1 MLRKW
6 NAMTA
11 YLVME
16 GGLSLFFSSYAV
28 LSMVYMVKT
37 VGLNP
42 LQLVLVGTVLEAT
55 AFLCEVPT
63 GVVAD
68 VYSRRLSIII
78 GVVLIGFGLAFTGL
92 FPLFGTVLVAQVI
105 WGMGYTFTSGATQ
118 AWIVDEVGEEQ
129 VGKVF
134 LRASQIGNLLGFV
147 GIVLGTLMG
156 LVSLA
161 TPIIVSGVALMVLGA
176 LLALVMPETNFV
188 PTPRGERGTFGAMRQ
203 TFSDGLRMVRGR
215 PLLMTLLVV
224 ELVFGAF
231 SEGFDRL
238 WTAHL
243 VDNFRIPTI
252 GVLDVVVWFGII
264 NAVRMLVSVIAA
276 EVIQRRV
283 DTNDQRLVSRVLSLQ
298 YLAIIVGVIGFALT
312 RSFGLALV
320 AYWLVGVAR
329 STAAPL
335 FTTWLNLNIDSKVR
349 ATVVSMSS
357 QVNAFGQIGCGPAVG
372 WVGTRFSLRHAL
384 MVSAVILSPSVWLF
398 GRTRQSMSVDEEV
411 TA

>member
-1 MLRKW
+1 
-6 NAMTA
+6 MTA

-42 LQLVLVGTVLEAT
+42 LQLVLVGTVLETT

-78 GVVLIGFGLAFTGL
+78 GVVMIGFGLAFTGL

-161 TPIIVSGVALMVLGA
+161 TPIIVSGVAIMVLGA

-203 TFSDGLRMVRGR
+203 TFTDGLRMVRGR

-264 NAVRMLVSVIAA
+264 NAVGMLVSVIAA

-312 RSFGLALV
+312 RSFGVALV

-384 MVSAVILSPSVWLF
+384 VVSAAILSPSVWLF
-398 GRTRQSMSVDEEV
+398 GRTRQAMGVDEEV